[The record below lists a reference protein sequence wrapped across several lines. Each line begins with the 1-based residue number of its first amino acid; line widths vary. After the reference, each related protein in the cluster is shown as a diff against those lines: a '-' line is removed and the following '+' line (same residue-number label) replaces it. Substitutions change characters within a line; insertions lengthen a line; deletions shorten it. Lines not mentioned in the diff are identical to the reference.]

1 MNVRRLVLAVLCTM
15 TGALV
20 CSAAPA
26 LAATNNVYSSQF
38 NGSLTL
44 AGSFAPSALAV
55 NSSGDVY
62 VADYNVVDEFNPEGT
77 AVLAE
82 FPGSETKETSCSA
95 EGSAVNSSGDVYVAD
110 DEHYLVDEFNPTG
123 TAVLAEFNGGKTAG
137 GSFYPGALAVNSTS
151 GDVYVCLLYTS

>member
-82 FPGSETKETSCSA
+82 FNGGKTAA
-95 EGSAVNSSGDVYVAD
+95 ESFYPTGLAVNSSGNVYVDAGN
-110 DEHYLVDEFNPTG
+110 LVDEFSPTAPG
-123 TAVLAEFNGGKTAG
+123 ESEPKPMAEFNGGKTEG
-137 GSFYPGALAVNSTS
+137 TSF
-151 GDVYVCLLYTS
+151 CLL